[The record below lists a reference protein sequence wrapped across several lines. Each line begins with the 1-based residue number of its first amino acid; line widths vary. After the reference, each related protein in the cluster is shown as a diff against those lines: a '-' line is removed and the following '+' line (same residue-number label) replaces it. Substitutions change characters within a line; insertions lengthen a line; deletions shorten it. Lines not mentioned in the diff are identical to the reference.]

1 MKGNIPFVIYYAHFG
16 RWNSISTKSV
26 MLIEF
31 ISCPIH
37 FTSILSQL
45 SWPAC
50 RWDEGCKVTIA
61 FPSISQPFLNSESIL
76 QTITSAWSNYSST
89 TLQPT
94 SKWEVIFSIR
104 SFVKDK
110 RFQLKSNLFSV
121 NEKFINRKWARS
133 VNFLTPSEGRC
144 VTTLLEE

>member
-1 MKGNIPFVIYYAHFG
+1 MKGNISFVIYAHFG

-50 RWDEGCKVTIA
+50 RRDEGYKVTIA
-61 FPSISQPFLNSESIL
+61 LPFHNHSWILDLNYMLE
-76 QTITSAWSNYSST
+76 QNYSLT
-89 TLQPT
+89 TLQST
-94 SKWEVIFSIR
+94 FKWEVIFNRR
-104 SFVKDK
+104 SFIKDK

-121 NEKFINRKWARS
+121 DEKFINRKWARS
-133 VNFLTPSEGRC
+133 VNFLTRSEGRC